1 MNSNRKP
8 HKATQRPIANLPIIL
23 IAYCVLFYQSQT
35 AKRFGLALTVTIAP
49 LLLAAYN
56 GSSNN
61 TTHVV
66 TSTPI
71 ASSAC
76 EYTCDVAISDD
87 LIRRAIGHA
96 EGTLT
101 VTGEET
107 WAYNGHT
114 DPGNQVWNRGAFSYQ
129 HEANSPQDADQKQ
142 LARLR
147 RQEQQLRQQAAAL
160 NLTLSREEWLNALDL
175 ANQAPAAALESGGYM
190 DRLAE
195 SRHLFTDQQKAI
207 TWARTW
213 SYWDL
218 NLQAWNAPGLGNTE
232 LSIWADQARRQKAI
246 AMVVLHE

>member
-1 MNSNRKP
+1 
-8 HKATQRPIANLPIIL
+8 L
-23 IAYCVLFYQSQT
+23 
-35 AKRFGLALTVTIAP
+35 GLALTVIIAP

-56 GSSNN
+56 RSSNN
-61 TTHVV
+61 PEHVV
-66 TSTPI
+66 TSAPI
-71 ASSAC
+71 VNSAC
-76 EYTCDVAISDD
+76 KHSCDVAITDD

-101 VTGEET
+101 VTGKET

-114 DPGNQVWNRGAFSYQ
+114 DPGNQVWNQGAFSYQ

-147 RQEQQLRQQAAAL
+147 RQEQQLQQQAEAL
-160 NLTLSREEWLNALDL
+160 NLTLSLEEWLNALDL

-232 LSIWADQARRQKAI
+232 LSIWADQARRQEAI
-246 AMVVLHE
+246 AAAVVRRLP